1 MSNIFDIF
9 KKIEKESINTTGPAQ
24 YLIVGLG
31 NPDEK
36 YKNTRHNTGFMFLDF
51 LAQKLNIEL
60 NKNKFKS
67 LVASGVIND
76 KKVLLIKPQTYM
88 NLSGEAVKLASDFY
102 KIKPENIIV
111 IFDDISLE
119 IGKLRIRQKGSAGG
133 HNGIKNIIEQL
144 GIDKFPRIKIG
155 IGDRNNKEMDLKDYV
170 LSNFSDEEMQ
180 KINFSISNAA
190 KAIELII
197 DKNIEK
203 AMNLYN

>member
-1 MSNIFDIF
+1 MGNIFDIF
-9 KKIEKESINTTGPAQ
+9 KKIEKENSNAAGPVQ

-31 NPDEK
+31 NSDEK

-51 LAQKLNIEL
+51 LAQKLNIEF

-67 LVASGVIND
+67 LVATGVIND

-88 NLSGEAVKLASDFY
+88 NLSGEAVKLAADFY

-119 IGKLRIRQKGSAGG
+119 IGKLRIRPKGSAGG

-144 GIDKFPRIKIG
+144 GDDKFPRIKIG

-170 LSNFSDEEMQ
+170 LSNFSNEEMQ
-180 KINFSISNAA
+180 KINSAIGKASL
-190 KAIELII
+190 AIELII
-197 DKNIEK
+197 DKKIEK

>member
-1 MSNIFDIF
+1 MGNIFDIF
-9 KKIEKESINTTGPAQ
+9 KKLEKGSLNTAGPVQ

-51 LAQKLNIEL
+51 LAQKLNIEF

-67 LVASGVIND
+67 LVATGVIND

-88 NLSGEAVKLASDFY
+88 NLSGEAVKLAADFY

-119 IGKLRIRQKGSAGG
+119 IGKLRIRPKGSAGG

-144 GIDKFPRIKIG
+144 GDDKFPRIKIG

-170 LSNFSDEEMQ
+170 LSNFSNEEMQ
-180 KINFSISNAA
+180 KINSAIGKASL
-190 KAIELII
+190 AIELII
-197 DKNIEK
+197 DKKIEK